1 MKVFKFGGASV
12 ESPQRMRNLLP
23 IIRKYK
29 PQVIVLSAIGK
40 TTNALEEIVYA
51 SIKKD
56 NFEVDKLC
64 TNLKNIHL
72 NYCKALLSD
81 DLIEKCKSKLDQYF
95 NIIKE
100 KASNYSVGKED
111 FLYDQIVSFGEIM
124 ATEIFANYLNSEGE
138 SIEWVDI
145 RPLFIT
151 NSAFRHADLLE
162 KQSTEKIQEYFK
174 PLIDSG
180 KIILTQ
186 GFIGSDTEGNITTLG
201 REGSDYTASFIAAAL
216 DASSLTIWKD
226 VPGFLNADPK
236 CFSPTVKIDTISF
249 HEIIE
254 LAFYG
259 AKIIHPK
266 TIKPIQNKNIP
277 LYVKS
282 FLEPE
287 SSGTQVRNTKSSIVY
302 PSMKVLK
309 DNQTMIQLTTKD
321 FSFIDEY
328 DLSWVYQLCSELYIK
343 VNLIQHTAISLV
355 ISINHED
362 YKIQPFL
369 KAVQERYNTKR
380 NENLSLLTLRH
391 YTEEEL
397 KELYSKKAIIL
408 EQRTRSTVQL
418 LY

>member
-12 ESPQRMRNLLP
+12 ESPNKMQDLLP
-23 IIRKYK
+23 IIRMYK
-29 PQVIVLSAIGK
+29 PQIIVLSAIGK
-40 TTNALEEIVYA
+40 TTNALEEIVHA
-51 SIKKD
+51 SIKK
-56 NFEVDKLC
+56 NWLEIEELC
-64 TNLKNIHL
+64 TNLKNKHL
-72 NYCKALLSD
+72 NYCKVLFADELLK
-81 DLIEKCKSKLDQYF
+81 KCSLKLEQYF
-95 NIIKE
+95 QEIKTIAQKDII
-100 KASNYSVGKED
+100 GKED
-111 FLYDQIVSFGEIM
+111 FLYDQIVSYGEIL
-124 ATEIFANYLNSEGE
+124 ATEIFANYLKSAGE
-138 SIEWVDI
+138 TVKWVDI
-145 RPLFIT
+145 RPLFVT
-151 NSAFRHADLLE
+151 NTAYRHADLLE
-162 KQSTEKIQEYFK
+162 NQSSENVIKTFK
-174 PLIDSG
+174 PIVDSG
-180 KIILTQ
+180 SIVLTQ
-186 GFIGSDTEGNITTLG
+186 GFIGSDSEGNTTTLG
-201 REGSDYTASFIAAAL
+201 REGSDYTASFIAAAM
-216 DASSLTIWKD
+216 DATSLTIWKD

-236 CFSPTVKIDTISF
+236 YFSPTVKIDTISY

-266 TIKPIQNKNIP
+266 TIKPVQNKNIP

-287 SSGTQVRNTKSSIVY
+287 SSGTEVINTKSSINY

-309 DNQTMIQLTTKD
+309 DNQTMIQMTTKD
-321 FSFIDEY
+321 FSFIDEH

-380 NENLSLLTLRH
+380 NENLHLLTLRH

-397 KELYSKKAIIL
+397 KEIYNKKTIIL
-408 EQRTRSTVQL
+408 EQRTRNTVQL

>member
-72 NYCKALLSD
+72 NYCKSLLSD

-380 NENLSLLTLRH
+380 NENLNLLTLRH

>member
-23 IIRKYK
+23 IVRKYK

-72 NYCKALLSD
+72 NYCKALLSN

-236 CFSPTVKIDTISF
+236 YFSPTVKIDTISF

-287 SSGTQVRNTKSSIVY
+287 SSGTQVRNTKSSIAY

-309 DNQTMIQLTTKD
+309 GNQTMIQLTTKD

>member
-380 NENLSLLTLRH
+380 NENLNLLTLRH

>member
-369 KAVQERYNTKR
+369 KAVQERYNNKR
-380 NENLSLLTLRH
+380 NENLNLLTLRH